1 MKWWQLGRKKRSQAK
16 KTRKSKKLAARRQ
29 TFILEQMIT
38 PSLFWDGGDNDF
50 ELPFLDILSSKQPE
64 LDLSKLLDMTLPDG
78 DTVGEVIKM
87 SSNLEN
93 SPYCPADGS
102 NLPSFSH
109 LDDAPI
115 ATQPP
120 TNISDFQPVDYPV
133 VITPVDPPATNFTT
147 IAMQGDRTFVGTI
160 EPKASVDE
168 EFSQQLREFVDAAR
182 SSGQKN
188 AVVHLNLNLTE
199 IGDEGEVIPRS
210 LLTPA
215 EREALAYAQDNQ
227 IIVVVAAG
235 DNPETISSL
244 GQMSR
249 EYDNIITVGAAT
261 KISPETYQIA
271 DYSGRGEELDI
282 LAEGICEDDET
293 TAVAASWLSGAIS
306 KVWATNP
313 ELNYTQVIDLIKAT
327 ATNLATLDVGLL
339 NVTAAVEKAK
349 LTTPEPYLPKISL
362 VAESNRTQTIVL
374 SPEKPNLTLNLSE
387 IFIASKGQP
396 LQYELITGDSSSL
409 ALQLED
415 NLLQLNAL
423 PKNGT
428 TAVAIRASDEA
439 GNSLLYSFDV
449 ITNNLSQE
457 KLAELEQ
464 ILSQLKDVF
473 IGDDLEAIFA
483 HPSVTEA
490 ITFFSELIAADET
503 IVKILTNPESLAE
516 LGLSDTGV
524 EVLQDL
530 LNRPEIGE
538 LFGLPVSINE
548 ALNNNDQGLWE
559 QALINAQEAYSL
571 LAENFKMPSVG
582 LLDFAGEH
590 GENVAQ
596 TLASINPQLNYETY
610 TINESNWAEELTKY
624 VNNLQA
630 TGEKQGIV
638 NLSFDLTQI
647 DDEGKTTTR
656 YELTPAEQEA
666 IKYAQKHNV
675 LLVVAAGN
683 TGDIMS
689 ALGKAAIDYDNIIT
703 VGAVNKWEEVADY
716 SAQGEGLTLVA
727 PGGQFANDPD
737 AFVGT
742 SRAAAYVTGAASL
755 IWAVNPDLNYQQV
768 KELLVTTAKDLGAE
782 GWDNETGSGL
792 LDVTEAVL
800 MAYLVTPEELT
811 ATDVPEITNFSG
823 TGRVIPLERAASPAT
838 EAVISTLNDTQS
850 NLFAQWQL
858 LNNLGNPDLDLA
870 ELDLIVEQQIT
881 EGLEKYQQVSTEAA
895 ITKAEWEQLT
905 EALILAN
912 NHDKIERGR
921 LQALL
926 ARQQELSELL
936 EQLQQQKTEL
946 SQVNEEQIASLEN
959 AIAQTELEIVAA
971 QKKLIY
977 QLVDPKTL
985 FTDYTTIQEE
995 AIAQSKLAETYRGKA
1010 TNLAAKKTEH
1020 LNNIQTQQNKRRKHL
1035 NLAQHYQNLLPR
1047 HHFGFKRPN
1056 PYLSLKNH
1064 HQRLAQV
1071 AGKTIE
1077 NLQYEVQIFN
1087 QNQAILEQLATQL
1100 EQQANRLNNY
1110 ADFLDTE
1117 KERITESKGTNE
1129 DASELLEFI
1138 QEQIVQQEEIAKQY
1152 WRQAEVAEK
1161 RRKQNQDLAIWHNS
1175 QVIQKHLNPL
1185 YNPHFN
1191 KLFKSGKQ
1199 AQEYYYTRHPEHI
1212 GLRNQAQQQANSA
1225 AQERAKLESF
1235 AKQAQQQADAL
1246 KQQAKALEKRIG
1258 NWSEIKQAIKY
1269 EIVANQLQLQAEKDL
1284 LALQTPLQEQ
1294 QLAQLNLQIE
1304 QVENELNKLQ
1314 TESLPN
1320 QEEKAA
1326 TTEARLNQ
1334 IEEQLKAIEEA
1345 RLTAKK
1351 NLQSFLEID
1360 GFLLPNQERRA
1371 SFQKQVDDL
1380 TEEKIKLEELILQ
1393 LSNQLITNPQE
1404 KVAAQLEKLQQYLA
1418 EIERDLSW
1426 AQLKLE
1432 HLNLS
1437 APDSPQRL
1445 KIDSLIEDLSAY
1457 LNVDSNSLPLQQYL
1471 DFLQEV
1477 KSRNADLLTGFD
1489 DLESRFATA
1498 ENEIV
1503 EAEETLSNLKKEYQR
1518 LGLDKAELDRNIET
1532 QENLIEEKHLQIE
1545 EISEI
1550 VNELQNKVDTLTS
1563 ELEIAKEEPFEH
1575 LTNSKDDFSLL
1586 NQGEN
1591 NWYYGYYRD
1600 GRFVPF
1606 TKKSKNSWF
1615 GREKTHRIEKGGGHP
1630 STNSNAVS
1638 RWISDREGT
1647 INIQGNLAKADVGGG
1662 DGIVGKIIVDGQVVW
1677 KQRIEPK
1684 DSVGVDYNLN
1694 FKVKPGS
1701 NVDLV
1706 IGRYRSIFYDATK
1719 FTADIKFDKVATL
1732 EERLEAE
1739 TNQLNDSQTELNF
1752 HLENELKNLSESLEQ
1767 LKEQT
1772 NQIEDS
1778 LSDKYREIELVE
1790 EYLQQVYNEIDRLE
1804 SRLDVL
1810 NQTKVLEAN
1819 YQNQSEEWEN
1829 AIASQ
1834 ISATEALLATRQAG
1848 TSDRAQLLSLESQL
1862 NELENNLASSQ
1873 QEQQQFEQ
1881 EIADTQEALE
1891 FLESVQLDNQK
1902 IKLQS
1907 LIEQDKDLRNNE
1919 AYYYSLAQQKL
1930 QQIWYWNGRTYAY
1943 NPNAAKA
1950 YRAHL
1955 QRASLL
1961 ADQRNKLSQQRQE
1974 TKSKIAE
1981 LEEQLTAL
1989 KAQLA
1994 AQNNSLE
2001 NTTQKVEELTAE
2013 KTVLENAIAPIAA
2026 RLKPLQDEENAQ
2038 RQAFQD
2044 AIAESENA
2052 NNQLAETT
2060 ANQTVAL
2067 EQLISFGV
2075 LASESDLDFF
2085 PTQVEPQ
2092 VREFIEQ
2099 LQKRSQ
2105 ELTNQ
2110 AEQFNQLI
2118 NNWQAELALT
2128 TDDSSRQALTESIE
2142 QTVAQRDTLL
2152 TRKQENDTNL
2162 KNLTQRLERALEVLK
2177 VLRQKQEAEIRQE
2190 ILTNDER
2197 LIALE
2202 RLLQTE
2208 NLADEAIDS
2217 DSILGYAQLNDT
2229 VRQDLVEGVATW
2241 TQQLLNGNQQTKE
2254 LGENQQNLSQ
2264 SVDDLIAY
2272 IEANFADAHG
2282 EYNSTHANLRDAIT
2296 TYGVV
2301 APRHDEIL
2309 QGKNTLEQEIEK
2321 IKHWLEQDA
2330 KLWSEIA
2337 PIAERYGIES
2347 EELAE
2352 YQKHLQL
2359 LAEAESILKPFFELE
2374 QQKKARLKL
2383 SEDYKYFENPDNGN
2397 RYFFTKAN
2405 TTWHAAQ
2412 TEAKKLEG
2420 NLVTIRNDAEQQFL
2434 REKVGK
2440 RSVWIGLTDAKK
2452 ENEWRWVSGEPV
2464 DYTNFYPGQPD
2475 NAGGKE
2481 DWTEFHGQGSGKW
2494 NDTQNRN
2501 GLSQNNKRGLVEVS
2515 VKDLEEKQKS
2525 IIAELRQWAEENNAF
2540 EKIPQI
2546 SHQIISESQENPLDR
2561 EKLETLNQHLGG
2573 WYYQQDQALA
2583 DYYEEQRKKY
2593 QQQAKIWNSHV
2604 NDFNSELYLRYNPDV
2619 YYNVAI
2625 GKIGSAPEHYLNH
2638 GLSEGRFA
2646 NPEAA
2651 HNRDIARAKAEEA
2664 AKLRDIALQF
2674 PTAKAYRRGFLND
2687 PLNEHYLSLIAED
2700 QELAK
2705 KYEEE
2710 RKQYQSEADNFYART
2725 KIFNERAYLEKY
2737 PDVAK
2742 AVRKGGFKSG
2752 LEHYVK
2758 HGIFEKRLANPAAT
2772 AKYEEA
2778 QAKAKEAAKLR
2789 DAALKFTQ
2797 AKNYLENLE
2806 ISFDNGTAI
2815 NVLQEETSEEQT
2827 KYQTRLNQLQG
2838 NLAQNE
2844 AQSAAVLAQANWYE
2858 KQAAYHWQ
2866 RSLKLGPTWTE
2877 ERKTWKRGSFGKK
2890 KDHWVTITHIDHH
2903 WILWDTYTK
2912 YAQQLRSQALKQI
2925 RIANN
2930 QSERIEQLEPLLEAW
2945 TDADNAA
2952 NNAEP
2957 AIDAS
2962 RNLLEVLETA
2972 REQIPTV
2979 QEQLQILED
2988 LLPTLQEEL
2997 TTAKQETANYQAQI
3011 AANNQAYDSASL
3023 QYRQAIADILA
3034 RRGELNNQSQQLQHQ
3049 LGDIE
3054 QWVEQQSVGLATE
3067 LAQVQALHTQLSA
3080 QTQQLTNQIS
3090 TATGDEL
3097 VNLQTKLAQLQ
3108 QTLPLLENKA
3118 AVLTSQQ
3125 TAFTQKRT
3133 LLTAQN
3139 EVIIAEQ
3146 RLLDA
3151 YLLSP
3156 DTDFEQLQEQLQAAR
3171 EALAEAQRLAEQAEA
3186 SSQALS
3192 EPLQELQGNL
3202 IAQNDEHLKT
3212 AKEHQTVLKELL
3224 EATELQANYALQAAQ
3239 QQQRVNNLEFQILQ
3253 RLQEATKAGSQEAK
3267 HLLQVAQH
3275 NNIATAAEIYYR
3287 DYSDLASDKGSSSS
3301 GGIATEQDRELADS
3315 YYHEMLV
3322 HRQFQQ
3328 RAQAQAN
3335 KFKQIR
3341 ETAQAQMKA
3350 LQKQQDKAI
3359 ALLNEINEKLAVT
3372 EAEKATKEQELAL
3385 AQARLDGITR
3395 IRQQTEQTFI
3405 QLVSIEQLNLA
3416 QAQLE
3421 QQIAAQR
3428 QADIEQTVQ
3437 ARLEREQL
3445 ELERQRLET
3454 QAKLEQLRQLQAEED
3469 LRTTLNQ
3476 IRTDVGFASLEGT
3489 DNPIELQTQMA
3500 TLLTQLE
3507 ELGGEQLE
3515 LPENLQAL
3523 LAEVKGDIH
3532 LALQGEEA
3540 ENIQENLL
3548 RATEALVGQVAH
3560 YQTQIFQLELEEQW
3574 DAELLQLAE
3583 EDLQQAS
3590 QQLLKELER
3599 AQELG
3604 KERQVIEPR
3613 YLETLTKVANAKQ
3626 AVDISQSLAAESRQ
3640 ILAQIIDQRVAER
3653 KARKKYFWNEMLGMV
3668 SIITSLLGTILSFT
3682 PLAPLGYG
3690 LMAVSG
3696 IISGVQAVMNGDWLG
3711 GIFNVVMSV
3720 VSGLTG
3726 GLGSAGLISKA
3737 IMNTIQGIQAAVGGV
3752 FAGARSLM
3760 SGESIL
3766 GALQILGS
3774 FASFVTTGLSNVVNN
3789 LTGQLQQV
3797 MYQVFNSLQ
3806 KVPVM
3811 IYKGVKAIESGD
3823 WFGAISNIFNT
3834 ITTLGKNFGSFFGDT
3849 VSTVFDYLSKAG
3861 NSALTIT
3868 GAAMGGTLESVLSGL
3883 DGLLNIW
3890 RDDISGLV
3898 DNISGKDECVCVS
3911 KDEDD
3916 FEEEESEA
3924 NEGENVEEGE
3934 SSERIDEI
3942 EREKLRK
3949 EFESSEMR
3957 EQFAFYKDP
3966 ETGLTWD
3973 RSLLI
3978 AAIDTSNQEGLAQ
3991 SSSFSPERLVQEAEL
4006 KYGRNSKSGGLCLNA
4021 VQNILESVGVH
4032 SKRVPHAYQFPDAI
4046 KEGNFHNY
4054 FNEVDNFTPLKDI
4067 PNGSIIVFDKTKNR
4081 LSGHIEIKA
4090 ATPKYPT
4097 RFISDYQ
4104 QFTRT
4109 KYDGNGPAHIYVPK
4123 K

>member
-16 KTRKSKKLAARRQ
+16 KPKKSKKLAARRQ

-64 LDLSKLLDMTLPDG
+64 LDLSKLLDVMLPDG
-78 DTVGEVIKM
+78 DTAGKVIKM
-87 SSNLEN
+87 SSNFEN
-93 SPYCPADGS
+93 SPSCPADGS
-102 NLPSFSH
+102 DLPSFSN

-120 TNISDFQPVDYPV
+120 TNISDLQPVDYPI

-147 IAMQGDRTFVGTI
+147 TAMQGSRTFVGTI

-168 EFSQQLREFVDAAR
+168 EFSQQLREFVDAAI

-199 IGDEGEVIPRS
+199 IGDRGEVIPRS

-261 KISPETYQIA
+261 KIAPETYQIA
-271 DYSGRGEELDI
+271 NYSGRGEELDI

-293 TAVAASWLSGAIS
+293 TAVAASWVSGAIS
-306 KVWATNP
+306 KIWATNP
-313 ELNYTQVIDLIKAT
+313 ELNYTQVIDLIKAS
-327 ATNLATLDVGLL
+327 ATNLETLDVGLL

-349 LTTPEPYLPKISL
+349 STTPEPYLPKISL
-362 VAESNRTQTIVL
+362 VAESNRPQTIVL

-409 ALQLED
+409 ALQLEE

-457 KLAELEQ
+457 KLAELDR
-464 ILSQLKDVF
+464 ILSKLKDVF
-473 IGDDLEAIFA
+473 IGDNLEAIFA

-490 ITFFSELIAADET
+490 IIFFSELIAADAT
-503 IVKILTNPESLAE
+503 IVKVLTNPESLAE

-524 EVLQDL
+524 KVLQDL

-559 QALINAQEAYSL
+559 QSLINAQEAYSL
-571 LAENFKMPSVG
+571 LAENLKMPSVG

-596 TLASINPQLNYETY
+596 TLASINPKVNYETY
-610 TINESNWAEELTKY
+610 SINESNWAEQLIKY

-647 DDEGKTTTR
+647 DDEGKITTR

-666 IKYAQKHNV
+666 IQYAQKHNV

-823 TGRVIPLERAASPAT
+823 TGRVIPLERAASPTT

-870 ELDLIVEQQIT
+870 ELDLIVDQQIT

-895 ITKAEWEQLT
+895 TTKAEWEQLT

-936 EQLQQQKTEL
+936 EQLQQEKTEL

-959 AIAQTELEIVAA
+959 AIAQTELEIVDA
-971 QKKLIY
+971 QKKLNY

-985 FTDYTTIQEE
+985 FTDSTTIREE
-995 AIAQSKLAETYRGKA
+995 ATDQLKLAESYRNDA
-1010 TNLAAKKTEH
+1010 TTLENQKRDRLDQ
-1020 LNNIQTQQNKRRKHL
+1020 IQEQQNKRRKHL
-1035 NLAQHYQNLLPR
+1035 NLAQYYQSLLPSYNLN
-1047 HHFGFKRPN
+1047 FKRPN
-1056 PYLSLKNH
+1056 PYLSLVNH
-1064 HQRLAQV
+1064 HQGLAQV
-1071 AGKTIE
+1071 AGKTIK
-1077 NLQYEVQIFN
+1077 NLQYELQIFN
-1087 QNQAILEQLATQL
+1087 QNQAILEQLAAQL

-1110 ADFLDTE
+1110 ADFLDSE
-1117 KERITESKGTNE
+1117 KERITESQGTNE

-1138 QEQIVQQEEIAKQY
+1138 QEQIAQQEEIAKQY

-1161 RRKQNQDLAIWHNS
+1161 RRKQNHDLAIWHDF
-1175 QVIQKHLNPL
+1175 QIVQKHLNPSSL
-1185 YNPHFN
+1185 YSPHLN
-1191 KLFKSGKQ
+1191 ELFKSGKQ
-1199 AQEYYYTRHPEHI
+1199 PQEYYTRHPEHI

-1225 AQERAKLESF
+1225 AQERKKLENF
-1235 AKQAQQQADAL
+1235 AQQAQQQADAL
-1246 KQQAKALEKRIG
+1246 KQQAKALEIRIG
-1258 NWSEIKQAIKY
+1258 NWSEIKQGIKY
-1269 EIVANQLQLQAEKDL
+1269 EIVANQLQLQGEKDL

-1304 QVENELNKLQ
+1304 QVETELNKLQ

-1326 TTEARLNQ
+1326 TTEARLHQ
-1334 IEEQLKAIEEA
+1334 IEEQFKTVEEA

-1371 SFQKQVDDL
+1371 SFQKQVNDL
-1380 TEEKIKLEELILQ
+1380 TEEKIKVQELILQ
-1393 LSNQLITNPQE
+1393 LSEHLAINHQE
-1404 KVAAQLEKLQQYLA
+1404 KVAAQLEKLQEYLA

-1426 AQLKLE
+1426 AQIKLE

-1445 KIDSLIEDLSAY
+1445 KIDSLIEDLSAS
-1457 LNVDSNSLPLQQYL
+1457 LKVDSNSLPLQQYL

-1489 DLESRFATA
+1489 DLENRFATA

-1503 EAEETLSNLKKEYQR
+1503 EAEETLSNLEEEYRQ
-1518 LGLDKAELDRNIET
+1518 LGLDKAELDRNIEIK
-1532 QENLIEEKHLQIE
+1532 ENLIEEKNSQIE
-1545 EISEI
+1545 EISDI

-1563 ELEIAKEEPFEH
+1563 ELETAKDQPYEH
-1575 LTNSKDDFSLL
+1575 LTNSKDDFSSL

-1591 NWYYGYYRD
+1591 NWHYGYYRNQ
-1600 GRFVPF
+1600 RFVPF
-1606 TKKSKNSWF
+1606 TRQAKNSWV
-1615 GREKTHRIEKGGGHP
+1615 GVESTHRAWKGGGHP
-1630 STNSNAVS
+1630 SVNYNSVS

-1647 INIQGNLAKADVGGG
+1647 INIQGNLAKADLGGG

-1677 KQRIEPK
+1677 EQRIKPK

-1694 FKVKPGS
+1694 VKVKPGS
-1701 NVDLV
+1701 TVDLV
-1706 IGRYRSIFYDATK
+1706 IGRHRNINYDGTT

-1752 HLENELKNLSESLEQ
+1752 HRENELKNLSESLEE

-1778 LSDKYREIELVE
+1778 LSNKYREIELVE
-1790 EYLQQVYNEIDRLE
+1790 NYLQQVNDEVDRLE
-1804 SRLDVL
+1804 SRLNVL
-1810 NQTKVLEAN
+1810 NQAKVLEED

-1834 ISATEALLATRQAG
+1834 IAATEALLTTRQAG
-1848 TSDRAQLLSLESQL
+1848 ESDRTQLLSLESQL

-1873 QEQQQFEQ
+1873 QEQQQLQQ
-1881 EIADTQEALE
+1881 EIADTQEDLALIK
-1891 FLESVQLDNQK
+1891 LQLRNQK
-1902 IKLQS
+1902 LKLQS

-1919 AYYYSLAQQKL
+1919 AYFLSLAQQNL
-1930 QQIWYWNGRTYAY
+1930 QRIWYWNGRTYVY

-1955 QRASLL
+1955 QKASLL
-1961 ADQRNKLSQQRQE
+1961 ADQRNKLWQQRQE
-1974 TKSKIAE
+1974 TLEKIAE
-1981 LEEQLTAL
+1981 LERQLKEL
-1989 KAQLA
+1989 EAQLA
-1994 AQNNSLE
+1994 EQKNSLKNSTKNVKE
-2001 NTTQKVEELTAE
+2001 LTTQKTALEED
-2013 KTVLENAIAPIAA
+2013 IAPIAA

-2044 AIAESENA
+2044 AIAQSENA
-2052 NNQLAETT
+2052 NIQLAETT

-2099 LQKRSQ
+2099 LQQRSQ

-2110 AEQFNQLI
+2110 AEQFSQLI
-2118 NNWQAELALT
+2118 NNWQEELAFT
-2128 TDDSSRQALTESIE
+2128 TDDSSRQALTELIE

-2152 TRKQENDTNL
+2152 TRKQENETTL
-2162 KNLTQRLERALEVLK
+2162 EGLTQRLERALQVLT
-2177 VLRQKQEAEIRQE
+2177 VLRQKQEAAIRQE
-2190 ILTNDER
+2190 IQTNDER
-2197 LIALE
+2197 LTALE

-2229 VRQDLVEGVATW
+2229 VRQDLVDGVATW

-2254 LGENQQNLSQ
+2254 LGESQQNLSQ

-2272 IEANFADAHG
+2272 IEDNFADPYG

-2309 QGKNTLEQEIEK
+2309 QGENTLQQEIEK
-2321 IKHWLEQDA
+2321 LKHWLEQDA
-2330 KLWSEIA
+2330 KLWSQIA

-2374 QQKKARLKL
+2374 KQKQARLKL
-2383 SEDYKYFENPDNGN
+2383 SENYKYFENPDNGN
-2397 RYFFTKAN
+2397 RYFFTKAIG
-2405 TTWHAAQ
+2405 TWHAAQ
-2412 TEAKKLEG
+2412 KEAKEKGG

-2452 ENEWRWVSGEPV
+2452 EGEWRWVSGEPV

-2481 DWTEFHGQGSGKW
+2481 DWVEFHGQGSGKW
-2494 NDTQNRN
+2494 NDVQNWN
-2501 GLSQNNKRGLVEVS
+2501 GLSQNEKRGLVEVS

-2525 IIAELRQWAEENNAF
+2525 IIEQLRQWAEENNAF
-2540 EKIPQI
+2540 EKIP
-2546 SHQIISESQENPLDR
+2546 E
-2561 EKLETLNQHLGG
+2561 
-2573 WYYQQDQALA
+2573 
-2583 DYYEEQRKKY
+2583 
-2593 QQQAKIWNSHV
+2593 
-2604 NDFNSELYLRYNPDV
+2604 
-2619 YYNVAI
+2619 
-2625 GKIGSAPEHYLNH
+2625 
-2638 GLSEGRFA
+2638 
-2646 NPEAA
+2646 
-2651 HNRDIARAKAEEA
+2651 
-2664 AKLRDIALQF
+2664 IALQF

-2687 PLNEHYLSLIAED
+2687 ALNEHYLSLIAED
-2700 QELAK
+2700 KELAK
-2705 KYEEE
+2705 KYEKE
-2710 RKQYQSEADNFYART
+2710 RKQYQNEADNLFTRT
-2725 KIFNERAYLEKY
+2725 KTFNERAYLEEY

-2752 LEHYVK
+2752 LEHYAL
-2758 HGIFEKRLANPAAT
+2758 HGIFEGRLANPAAT
-2772 AKYEEA
+2772 AKYQEA
-2778 QAKAKEAAKLR
+2778 QAKANEAAKLR
-2789 DAALKFTQ
+2789 NATLKFPQ
-2797 AKNYLENLE
+2797 AKKYLENLP

-2815 NVLQEETSEEQT
+2815 NVLQEETSEEQI

-2844 AQSAAVLAQANWYE
+2844 AQSAAALAQANWYQQ
-2858 KQAAYHWQ
+2858 QAEYHWQ
-2866 RSLKLGPTWTE
+2866 RSLKQGPIWTE
-2877 ERKTWKRGSFGKK
+2877 ERQTWKRGKSGKK
-2890 KDHWVTITHIDHH
+2890 EEHKVTITHIDHH
-2903 WILWDTYTK
+2903 WILSDTYTK
-2912 YAQQLRSQALKQI
+2912 YAQNLRSQALKQI

-2930 QSERIEQLEPLLEAW
+2930 QSEQIEQLEPLVQAW

-2962 RNLLEVLETA
+2962 RNLLEVIETA

-3011 AANNQAYDSASL
+3011 SANNQAYDSASL

-3139 EVIIAEQ
+3139 EVVIAEQ

-3156 DTDFEQLQEQLQAAR
+3156 DTDFEQLQEQLQDAR

-3192 EPLQELQGNL
+3192 EPLQDLQANL
-3202 IAQNDEHLKT
+3202 IAQNDEHLKI
-3212 AKEHQTVLKELL
+3212 AKENQTILKELL

-3239 QQQRVNNLEFQILQ
+3239 KQQQVNNLEFQILQ

-3267 HLLQVAQH
+3267 HLLEVARH

-3301 GGIATEQDRELADS
+3301 GGIGTDQDRILADF

-3322 HRQFQQ
+3322 NRQFQQ

-3335 KFKQIR
+3335 KFRQIR
-3341 ETAQAQMKA
+3341 ETAQAQMKT
-3350 LQKQQDKAI
+3350 LQQQQDKAT

-3372 EAEKATKEQELAL
+3372 EAEKAAKEQELAI
-3385 AQARLDGITR
+3385 AQARLDGISR

-3445 ELERQRLET
+3445 ELERQRLEA

-3489 DNPIELQTQMA
+3489 DDPLQLQSQMA

-3515 LPENLQAL
+3515 LPENLKAL

-3548 RATEALVGQVAH
+3548 LTTEALVGQVAH
-3560 YQTQIFQLELEEQW
+3560 YQTEIFQLELEEQW
-3574 DAELLQLAE
+3574 DAQLLQLAQQ
-3583 EDLQQAS
+3583 DLQQAS
-3590 QQLLKELER
+3590 QQLLEELER

-3604 KERQVIEPR
+3604 KERQVIEPL
-3613 YLETLTKVANAKQ
+3613 YLETLAKVANANQ
-3626 AVDISQSLAAESRQ
+3626 AVGISQSLAAQSQQ
-3640 ILAQIIDQRVAER
+3640 ILAEIIDQRVAER

-3668 SIITSLLGTILSFT
+3668 SIITSLIGTILSFT

-3690 LMAVSG
+3690 LVAVSG
-3696 IISGVQAVMNGDWLG
+3696 VVSGVQAVMNGDWLG
-3711 GIFNVVMSV
+3711 GIFNVVMSA

-3726 GLGSAGLISKA
+3726 GLGSAALISKA
-3737 IMNTIQGIQAAVGGV
+3737 TMQTIQGIQAVVGGV

-3774 FASFVTTGLSNVVNN
+3774 FAGFVTTGLSNVVNN

-3849 VSTVFDYLSKAG
+3849 VSQVFDYVNKAG

-3890 RDDISGLV
+3890 GDEIRGLV
-3898 DNISGKDECVCVS
+3898 ENISGKDECVCVETPVDS
-3911 KDEDD
+3911 KDNPISEQDR
-3916 FEEEESEA
+3916 EELL
-3924 NEGENVEEGE
+3924 N
-3934 SSERIDEI
+3934 DPEI
-3942 EREKLRK
+3942 QEMWNAIEKDSGLAPGSIREKLMSMSLEEFSAVMAESKIITADDVLASVNYFDTPNKEADRWDETLSILGEYYQKNKGTANAAFAHQMYNLARISFANRK
-3949 EFESSEMR
+3949 
-3957 EQFAFYKDP
+3957 KG
-3966 ETGLTWD
+3966 ETGWAGDFIRNVLYESAKNIEKSYLVNSSDKSWSDRVAYVFDLIPPNTPIPVIIIGNQAFLTPLKVGD
-3973 RSLLI
+3973 FGALI
-3978 AAIDTSNQEGLAQ
+3978 GGGAEHFIRDLDPAFRNEIQNQINAAFEHNS
-3991 SSSFSPERLVQEAEL
+3991 SPEYVKQKINDIRSEHNALFSHAVKPGFNRVLNSQEISWL
-4006 KYGRNSKSGGLCLNA
+4006 GNSIAQVSVPFIA
-4021 VQNILESVGVH
+4021 DILRE
-4032 SKRVPHAYQFPDAI
+4032 DAI
-4046 KEGNFHNY
+4046 KKGIQQQLEKRHITNKFNFY
-4054 FNEVDNFTPLKDI
+4054 Y
-4067 PNGSIIVFDKTKNR
+4067 TK
-4081 LSGHIEIKA
+4081 L
-4090 ATPKYPT
+4090 
-4097 RFISDYQ
+4097 
-4104 QFTRT
+4104 
-4109 KYDGNGPAHIYVPK
+4109 
-4123 K
+4123 